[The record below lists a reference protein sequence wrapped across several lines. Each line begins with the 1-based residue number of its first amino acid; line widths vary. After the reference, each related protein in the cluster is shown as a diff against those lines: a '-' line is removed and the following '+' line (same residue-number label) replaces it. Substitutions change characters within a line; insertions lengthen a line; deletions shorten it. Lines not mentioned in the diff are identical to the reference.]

1 VDQYFEPHENQQ
13 EILENVRKLSNNDIL
28 EFLRKNDDDFEEEE
42 ILDEDE
48 IPKRRKPKEVIFTN
62 NIECIFDNQIYIKK
76 LKLSQPEISYLK
88 RLASFTNPK
97 FYEKQRLRMPI
108 YNTPR
113 IITCFEEDSR
123 FLILP
128 R

>member
-1 VDQYFEPHENQQ
+1 MKRLN
-13 EILENVRKLSNNDIL
+13 NNDIL
-28 EFLRKNDDDFEEEE
+28 EFLRKNDDDFVEEEE

-48 IPKRRKPKEVIFTN
+48 IPKRKTPKEIIFIN
-62 NIECIFDNQIYIKK
+62 NVECIFDNQIYIKK
-76 LKLSQPEISYLK
+76 LKLLPNEVSYLK
-88 RLASFTNPK
+88 RLASFTNPV
-97 FYEKQRLRMPI
+97 FFEKQKFRMPV